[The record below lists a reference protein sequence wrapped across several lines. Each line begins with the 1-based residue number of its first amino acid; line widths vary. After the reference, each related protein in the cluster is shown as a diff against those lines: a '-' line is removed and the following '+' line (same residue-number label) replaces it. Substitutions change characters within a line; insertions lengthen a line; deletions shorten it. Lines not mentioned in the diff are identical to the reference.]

1 MSDSDSESS
10 DDEAPQQKPSFGAL
24 LGDDSDSSSSDD
36 DEPVLPPP
44 PPPPPK
50 AQQKRKKK
58 KKKQPPAP
66 PAEDDDA
73 TEAALDAAIAET
85 KKEGGATTT
94 TTTTA
99 PPYLRFEFGRVDT
112 AKEVAA
118 ALGSSVGKRRGLQ
131 TRRSLLGAPPDGYG
145 IAPTYGKGGLRCIK
159 RSPGRARPQEQWHVF
174 EASDA
179 YAQATVS
186 RPPATRTT
194 SRSAS
199 PKGRTTRRPS

>member
-1 MSDSDSESS
+1 MSAAARFPCE
-10 DDEAPQQKPSFGAL
+10 
-24 LGDDSDSSSSDD
+24 
-36 DEPVLPPP
+36 
-44 PPPPPK
+44 
-50 AQQKRKKK
+50 
-58 KKKQPPAP
+58 PPAGLRP
-66 PAEDDDA
+66 PEP
-73 TEAALDAAIAET
+73 LDAAIAET

-145 IAPTYGKGGLRCIK
+145 VAPTYGKGGLRCVK
-159 RSPGRARPQEQWHVF
+159 TKPSRARPHDQWHVF

-179 YAQATVS
+179 FRVHVCDLCGMIAIANLNKGTFECRGCRNKTKVSQVFIPYACKLLFQELMAMHIAPRMMT
-186 RPPATRTT
+186 
-194 SRSAS
+194 
-199 PKGRTTRRPS
+199 